1 VNVQVVR
8 RLVAERSRAELDAAV
23 AEYERDRTNRLAVE
37 GADEGEV
44 MSHLLTAQFVRS
56 RVDAGVDVNVALR
69 EYAQRVK
76 AIFGKR

>member
-8 RLVAERSRAELDAAV
+8 RLATSHTLAELDAAV
-23 AEYERDRTNRLAVE
+23 AEYERDRTNRLAAE

-56 RVDAGVDVNVALR
+56 RMDAGTDLNVALR

-76 AIFGKR
+76 TIFGKR